1 MTRQNPSLTDMADD
15 LEQTLVSE
23 TSTVS
28 SSASRS
34 LSELFSAKT
43 RELSQTY
50 FNSDFRM
57 RMMQELESR

>member
-1 MTRQNPSLTDMADD
+1 MADD

-23 TSTVS
+23 TSAVS
-28 SSASRS
+28 SSATRS
-34 LSELFSAKT
+34 LSELFSTKT

>member
-23 TSTVS
+23 TSAVS
-28 SSASRS
+28 SSATRS
-34 LSELFSAKT
+34 LSELFSTKT